1 MPHAGAPGPLV
12 QRRRHLGLHV
22 ELPLLCVLAGLFL
35 LVGPAAAANSTYTLA
50 SPRVFIRPPLPN
62 TKLELLG
69 SNLTVDLDAGRF
81 YQTVSTYFASNERAG
96 TLPTVTLVGYI
107 SFNLQGKVLFSFPST
122 TELYCQQSISS
133 PSLCPYLQQ
142 LVANVPYVFGAIP
155 SSGNTVELTLSADA
169 TYIDPITNG
178 PINFL
183 GANQALTFACAGT
196 CEEFGAG
203 VPPAPMPE
211 NATVDVRAPLPPPRK
226 LHALDTCYKRCLG
239 AWRDEGRCKRDCN

>member
-1 MPHAGAPGPLV
+1 MPHACAPGPLIG
-12 QRRRHLGLHV
+12 RRHRGLHV

-81 YQTVSTYFASNERAG
+81 YQTVSTYFAGNDRAG
-96 TLPTVTLVGYI
+96 SLPLVTLVGYI
-107 SFNLQGKVLFSFPST
+107 SFNIEGKVLFSFPSA
-122 TELYCQQSISS
+122 TELYCQQAISS

-155 SSGNTVELTLSADA
+155 SSGNTEQLTLEADS
-169 TYIDPITNG
+169 TYVDPITNG

-183 GANQALTFACAGT
+183 GANQALAFACAGT
-196 CEEFGAG
+196 CEPFGGG
-203 VPPAPMPE
+203 VPPAPMPA
-211 NATVDVRAPLPPPRK
+211 NASFTVRRRLF
-226 LHALDTCYKRCLG
+226 ALDTCFKRCMG
-239 AWRDEGRCKRDCN
+239 AWRDKSVCERDCGGRES

>member
-1 MPHAGAPGPLV
+1 MPPHADPHPPTARLLLV
-12 QRRRHLGLHV
+12 LLGVL
-22 ELPLLCVLAGLFL
+22 VLAAA
-35 LVGPAAAANSTYTLA
+35 PAAAANSTYTLA

-81 YQTVSTYFASNERAG
+81 YQTVSTYYAGNDRAG
-96 TLPTVTLVGYI
+96 SLPLVTLVGYI
-107 SFNLQGKVLFSFPST
+107 SFNMEGKVLFSFPSA
-122 TELYCQQSISS
+122 TELYCQQAISS

-155 SSGNTVELTLSADA
+155 SSGNTEQLTLEADS
-169 TYIDPITNG
+169 TYVDPLTNG

-183 GANQALTFACAGT
+183 GANQALTFVCAGT
-196 CEEFGAG
+196 CEPFGAS

-211 NATVDVRAPLPPPRK
+211 NATFDVRAPLPPPRK
-226 LHALDTCYKRCLG
+226 LLALHTCFERCYG
-239 AWRDEGRCKRDCN
+239 AHKHESGAREQCERDCRGQ